1 MLGLQGLLLGRHCSD
16 RLVLHLEFSMLA
28 FTGWAGLAFKAAT
41 AALKRAASSA
51 LCFFLCIHGAMQ
63 GKQASKQAIILETPQ
78 LT

>member
-1 MLGLQGLLLGRHCSD
+1 MLFFSRQAPALGSEELMLASKASCWEGTARTDLSCI
-16 RLVLHLEFSMLA
+16 SMLA

-63 GKQASKQAIILETPQ
+63 GT
-78 LT
+78 TM